1 MKLEKFI
8 KEVKKAKKRAEILN
22 FLENERPGIGLVKV
36 LSLKPQLEQ
45 PWFTNYYE
53 YWDFKF
59 NAFDSFFNFCNGFK
73 SI

>member
-1 MKLEKFI
+1 LKLEKFI

-45 PWFTNYYE
+45 P
-53 YWDFKF
+53 
-59 NAFDSFFNFCNGFK
+59 
-73 SI
+73 